1 MSLPRVTLDRLSIW
15 LQAASPI
22 SFRPPGSVSVLMLLQ
37 LVKALDSMV
46 VTVAGIVSSG
56 RE

>member
-1 MSLPRVTLDRLSIW
+1 MPLPRVTLDRLPIW

-22 SFRPPGSVSVLMLLQ
+22 FFRPPGSVSVSMLSQ
-37 LVKALDSMV
+37 WVKALDSMV

-56 RE
+56 RL